1 MWLGYMGYIPH
12 VRAENMF
19 GKTYGNL
26 THIAKTDPQASKNFA
41 YSQGR
46 FNSTAKDTFG
56 NPKNTTNVNN
66 FSGLHNWPL
75 NRDSPNPTWKILH
88 LEVML
93 IRKLEIDFLN

>member
-1 MWLGYMGYIPH
+1 MGYIPH

-56 NPKNTTNVNN
+56 NPKNTTNVNH
-66 FSGLHNWPL
+66 FTIPSYLTF
-75 NRDSPNPTWKILH
+75 NRDSPNPT
-88 LEVML
+88 
-93 IRKLEIDFLN
+93 